1 MMGINKQLR
10 HGEMQ
15 MKDVLKI
22 CLKEK
27 GKVDIKYIASITGWG
42 WEEVAEKLENK
53 IYLNPERMDLMNI
66 NAGWETAEEYL
77 TGDLLNKY
85 EVAIKMN
92 HKYPDLFES
101 NIYALRN
108 QIFIKQASGLV
119 TGLKTISPISLNK
132 ETPMTTKEDII
143 NSFEKVLERYADMK
157 DCTGFK
163 AVLQHSIR
171 DCSKFK
177 SGLENSEMSVEK
189 IIKAVNVFKF
199 WFRSRYQDLGKHYLK
214 TISRYASYEE
224 TDLTEEQDELYYSLG
239 ADLCSASKEFIN
251 IISCLTS
258 ELRSPEVVDYK
269 KAGESIS
276 KLKGLSQ
283 EEFREKVKKALKS
296 TDKDDMQ
303 IVELG
308 LNSRNSVRYFE
319 EIMGQEYPELHIDGI
334 PMFIVF
340 PYEDDEG
347 VRYAGIP
354 YNYFEKRE

>member
-1 MMGINKQLR
+1 MGINKQLR

-15 MKDVLKI
+15 MKDVLKK

-27 GKVDIKYIASITGWG
+27 GKVDIKYISSITGWG

-77 TGDLLNKY
+77 TGDLWNKY

-101 NIYALRN
+101 NINALRN
-108 QIFIKQASGLV
+108 QIFIKQASGLIN
-119 TGLKTISPISLNK
+119 GLKTIQPLTLKK

-143 NSFEKVLERYADMK
+143 NSFEKVIERYADMK
-157 DCTGFK
+157 DCIGFK
-163 AVLQHSIR
+163 AVLQHAVS
-171 DCSKFK
+171 DCNKFK
-177 SGLENSEMSVEK
+177 SGLEMSVEK

-199 WFRSRYQDLGKHYLK
+199 WFRSRYKDLGKHYLK
-214 TISRYASYEE
+214 TISGYASYEE
-224 TDLTEEQDELYYSLG
+224 TDLTEEQEELYYSLG
-239 ADLCSASKEFIN
+239 ADLCSVSKEFIN

-258 ELRSPEVVDYK
+258 ELGSLEMVDYK

-303 IVELG
+303 IAELG
-308 LNSRNSVRYFE
+308 FNSRNSVRYFE
-319 EIMGQEYPELHIDGI
+319 KIMGQEYPELHVDGI

-347 VRYAGIP
+347 IRYAGIP
-354 YNYFEKRE
+354 YNYFDDRE

>member
-1 MMGINKQLR
+1 
-10 HGEMQ
+10 
-15 MKDVLKI
+15 MKDVLKK

-42 WEEVAEKLENK
+42 WEEVAERLENE

-77 TGDLLNKY
+77 KGDLWHKY
-85 EVAIKMN
+85 EMAIKMN
-92 HKYPDLFES
+92 NKYPDLFEV

-119 TGLKTISPISLNK
+119 TGLKTIPPLTLKK
-132 ETPMTTKEDII
+132 ETPMTTKDDII
-143 NSFEKVLERYADMK
+143 NSFEKVLERYTDMK
-157 DCTGFK
+157 EYTGFK
-163 AVLQHSIR
+163 AVLQHAVS
-171 DCSKFK
+171 DCSRFK
-177 SGLENSEMSVEK
+177 SGLENTEMSVEK
-189 IIKAVNVFKF
+189 IIKALNVFKF

-224 TDLTEEQDELYYSLG
+224 TDLTEEQEELYYSLG
-239 ADLCSASKEFIN
+239 ADMCSASKEFIN
-251 IISCLTS
+251 IIICLTT
-258 ELRSPEVVDYK
+258 ELGSLEEVDYK

-308 LNSRNSVRYFE
+308 LNSRNAVKFFE
-319 EIMGQEYPELHIDGI
+319 KIMGQEYPELHVDGI

-340 PYEDDEG
+340 PYEEDDEI
-347 VRYAGIP
+347 RYAGIP
-354 YNYFEKRE
+354 YNYFDNKGE